1 MAIDYTLYNNQY
13 RYMENILQQ
22 IRMGSQSGLGYG
34 TLSSSVSGISNFSDV
49 MRQAQSAS
57 SGVSA
62 GSMDSI
68 FEEAA
73 QAYNVPVN
81 LLKAIGKAESD
92 FDPYAESAAGAQGVM
107 QLMPETARSL
117 GVTDPFDARSN
128 IMGGAKYISDKLKQY
143 DGDIDLALAAYN
155 AGSGNV
161 AKYGGVPPF
170 AETQNYIK
178 KVREYM
184 GTDLETGRSVS
195 SVSNQTGITGLSSQ
209 CPVCGSNQTNSVAN
223 WLSEFLRLQVQS
235 RMISAEDYTNTII

>member
-1 MAIDYTLYNNQY
+1 
-13 RYMENILQQ
+13 
-22 IRMGSQSGLGYG
+22 
-34 TLSSSVSGISNFSDV
+34 
-49 MRQAQSAS
+49 
-57 SGVSA
+57 
-62 GSMDSI
+62 MDSI